1 MGWRS
6 LNVGVI
12 IAIGAIY
19 GVYLAILATF
29 DVAVIVVATIDDNHS
44 GGISGSGDPISGS
57 SGGVDNVGSLGKFF
71 KYVTKNSLEPL
82 V

>member
-6 LNVGVI
+6 LNVGIIII
-12 IAIGAIY
+12 IAICAIY

-44 GGISGSGDPISGS
+44 GGISASGDPISGS
-57 SGGVDNVGSLGKFF
+57 VSYITNVGSLGHGL
-71 KYVTKNSLEPL
+71 TEILGR
-82 V
+82 